1 MPFKILLQ
9 EMLDRLPGA
18 QGAIIADWEG
28 EAVDQVARIDDFEI
42 KVLGAH
48 KGIILTRLRETLHRL
63 DGGELEEV
71 LIQYENAKVLI
82 VPLNEDY
89 FLVLTIDPDEMVGKA
104 AFELRRCAVR
114 LRLEIS

>member
-1 MPFKILLQ
+1 MPFKNLLQ

-18 QGAIIADWEG
+18 RGAIIADWEG

-48 KGIILTRLRETLHRL
+48 KGIILSRLREALQRL

-71 LIQYENAKVLI
+71 LIQYQNAKVLI

-89 FLVLTIDPDEMVGKA
+89 FLVLTIDTHEMVGKA
-104 AFELRRCAVR
+104 AFELRRCAAR
-114 LRLEIS
+114 LRQEIY